1 MTFLGH
7 TVSSAGI
14 GPDPDKTSKVAQW
27 PTPSSALEVQQ
38 FLGLANYYRRF
49 IRDFAMRAKPL
60 HQLTEKRSK
69 FIWTQQCQE
78 AFEHLK
84 HCLTSS
90 PILAL
95 PDWSQPFVV
104 DTDASDAGIGA
115 VLSQVDTTG
124 TEHVVCYA
132 SRLLSKSERNYC
144 VTRKELL
151 AVVTFI
157 QHFRQYLLG
166 RVFTVH
172 TNHGALTWLQN
183 FREPEGQLARWLEKL
198 QEYHFQLCTVLEG
211 NIIMQMLYLG
221 IPADNVAE
229 CPMLQ
234 NNQ

>member
-27 PTPSSALEVQQ
+27 PTPSSAFEVQQ
-38 FLGLANYYRRF
+38 FLGLANYYRWF

-78 AFEHLK
+78 AFEQLK

-95 PDWSQPFVV
+95 PDWSRPFVV

-151 AVVTFI
+151 AIVTFI
-157 QHFRQYLLG
+157 QHF
-166 RVFTVH
+166 
-172 TNHGALTWLQN
+172 
-183 FREPEGQLARWLEKL
+183 
-198 QEYHFQLCTVLEG
+198 
-211 NIIMQMLYLG
+211 
-221 IPADNVAE
+221 
-229 CPMLQ
+229 
-234 NNQ
+234 